1 MKRKKSETDTNRF
14 AAIDANSL
22 VHRAFHA
29 FPPDL
34 VTTDGTQVNAVYGF
48 TSMLLR
54 VLEDLD
60 PKYLLCAFDMK
71 APTFRHTEY
80 TDYKATRK
88 PTDHSLIDQFP
99 LVKEVLGAFNVPI
112 LEKKGYEADDI
123 LGTLAEY
130 VESGKWSDNGLE
142 MVIVTGD
149 KDLLQMA
156 GNKVSIWLPHGAF
169 KDMRMYDPAEVEKRF
184 GFGPEY
190 IVDYKGLVGD
200 PSDNIPGVKG
210 IGDKTAKD
218 LIRTYGH
225 LDDIYRNLGLV
236 AGRVQ
241 KLLSEGEENAE
252 MSRKLA
258 QIRTDIDIDVK
269 LEDCLM
275 RDFQKSE
282 VLDVFKRMEFR
293 SLIDKIPE
301 SVNGDDGEQIGLFCV
316 GPENS
321 GDGEAD
327 IRDFAELA
335 ERIVTIKN
343 AICVYD
349 NSTCTVGVPAQDDQW
364 DIYFACDPMEGG
376 DREVL
381 EDLLVKDIDLITYGW
396 EQLIRDVYAAGI
408 DRAKR
413 KILFN
418 SAGKRIFDISLAA
431 YHVSTGQRDYSLK
444 NLAFAYAGEM
454 VSDEGIKGMR
464 DAKAAVRVVSAVS
477 ERLRGELQ
485 EHELTMGKDIR
496 RDGRP
501 IDNDSWK
508 EIDFPMTLAM
518 SAMSEIG
525 VCMDRDAL
533 ENKQKELRE
542 RTGKLE
548 SEIYASIGHEF
559 NINSSRQL
567 ADVLFEELE
576 LPVQKKRKSG
586 PSTDE
591 SVLQKLRG
599 LHPCIEPLLEY
610 REVAKMENTYVTP
623 LLERMSESEDG
634 RIHSEFTQIGTTTGR
649 LASREPNLQNIPVR
663 SDLGRE
669 IRDMFIAGNEHMLV
683 SADYSQI
690 DLRVMAHFSQDP
702 LMLEDFAEGKDF
714 HKTTAARIFGKKE
727 EHISQKDR
735 RIAKTINFG
744 VLYGLSAFGL
754 SETLGMEREKA
765 QTFIDSYFEKYDGIR
780 RYLDDAVKKAHEN
793 GYVETSLGR
802 RRYIG
807 GLKTDNRVR
816 KAAAEREAINLPIQ
830 GTAADIMRAAMD
842 DVYAYV
848 LDTGKAELVLQI
860 HDEFLLE
867 CGETDAADVAH
878 DIANIMVNAFEL
890 TVPLEVHVLKGK
902 TLASMKPVP

>member
-1 MKRKKSETDTNRF
+1 VKKKDDSDTNRF
-14 AAIDANSL
+14 VAIDANSL

-34 VTTDGTQVNAVYGF
+34 ETTDGTQVNAVYGF

-54 VLEDLD
+54 VLADLD

-80 TDYKATRK
+80 SDYKATRK
-88 PTDHSLIDQFP
+88 PTDHTLIDQFP
-99 LVKEVLGAFNVPI
+99 LVKEVLDAFNVPI
-112 LEKKGYEADDI
+112 LEKEGYEADDI
-123 LGTLAEY
+123 LGTLAGY

-142 MVIVTGD
+142 MIIVTGD

-156 GNKVSIWLPHGAF
+156 GDKVSIWLPRGGF
-169 KDMRMYDPAEVEKRF
+169 KDMRMYDPAEVEKLF

-190 IVDYKGLVGD
+190 IVDYKALVGD
-200 PSDNIPGVKG
+200 ASDNIPGVKG
-210 IGDKTAKD
+210 VGDKTAKD

-225 LDDIYRNLGLV
+225 LDDIFKNLDSV
-236 AGRVQ
+236 TGRAQ

-258 QIRTDIDIDVK
+258 QILTDVDLEVK

-282 VLDVFKRMEFR
+282 VMDVFQRMEFR
-293 SLIDKIPE
+293 SLMAKIPE
-301 SVNGDDGEQIGLFCV
+301 SINGDDGEQIGLFSAN
-316 GPENS
+316 PEDP
-321 GDGEAD
+321 GDGEVE
-327 IRDFAELA
+327 IGDFAELA
-335 ERIVTIKN
+335 ERIGDIEDAV
-343 AICVYD
+343 CVYD
-349 NSTCTVGVPAQDDQW
+349 NSACIIGVPAQDDQW
-364 DIYFACDPMEGG
+364 DIYFASDLTGG
-376 DREVL
+376 DDREVL
-381 EDLLVKDIDLITYGW
+381 EDLLVKDIRLVTYGW
-396 EQLIRDVYAAGI
+396 EQLIRNLYDAGI

-413 KILFN
+413 KKIFM
-418 SAGKRIFDISLAA
+418 SAGRNVFDISLAA
-431 YHVSTGQRDYSLK
+431 YHLSTGQRDYSLK

-454 VSDEGIKGMR
+454 IPDEGVGRKS
-464 DAKAAVRVVSAVS
+464 DAYAAVAVVSAV
-477 ERLRGELQ
+477 GEKLQ
-485 EHELTMGKDIR
+485 EEFESRELTMGKDVKR
-496 RDGRP
+496 AGKP
-501 IDNDSWK
+501 IDRHSWK

-518 SAMSEIG
+518 SAMSEAG

-533 ENKQKELRE
+533 ESKQKELRGRIE
-542 RTGKLE
+542 ELE
-548 SEIYASIGHEF
+548 SEIYESIGHEF

-576 LPVQKKRKSG
+576 LPVQKKRKTG

-610 REVAKMENTYVTP
+610 REVVKMENTYVTP
-623 LLERMSESEDG
+623 LLEHMTKSEDG
-634 RIHSEFTQIGTTTGR
+634 RIHSEFTQVGTTTGR

-669 IRDMFIAGNEHMLV
+669 IRDMFIAGDDNMLV

-714 HKTTAARIFGKKE
+714 HKATAARIFGKKE
-727 EHISQKDR
+727 EHVSKKDR

-754 SETLGMEREKA
+754 SETLDIEMEEAR
-765 QTFIDSYFEKYDGIR
+765 TYIDSYFEKYDGIR
-780 RYLDDAVKKAHEN
+780 HYLDDAIEKAHEN
-793 GYVETSLGR
+793 GFVETSLGR

-807 GLKTDNRVR
+807 GLKTDNQVR
-816 KAAAEREAINLPIQ
+816 KAASEREAINLPIQ

-848 LDTGKAELVLQI
+848 LETGKADLVLQI

-867 CGETDAADVAH
+867 CGRTDAADVARDVA
-878 DIANIMVNAFEL
+878 DIMMNAFEL

-902 TLASMKPVP
+902 TLASMKPVS